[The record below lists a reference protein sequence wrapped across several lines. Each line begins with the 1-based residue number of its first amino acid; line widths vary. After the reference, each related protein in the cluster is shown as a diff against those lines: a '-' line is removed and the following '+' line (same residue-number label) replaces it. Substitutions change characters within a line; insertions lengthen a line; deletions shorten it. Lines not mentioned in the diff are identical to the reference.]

1 MFTDA
6 AWWNSHPVLAITIVK
21 TRHATVNRGAVLSKC
36 NNRKLFKIELDI
48 VFFHIMKH
56 ERYELL
62 NMIIVNER
70 NMLITELL
78 PQGVPKGGLE
88 INRFPNRRE

>member
-1 MFTDA
+1 
-6 AWWNSHPVLAITIVK
+6 
-21 TRHATVNRGAVLSKC
+21 
-36 NNRKLFKIELDI
+36 
-48 VFFHIMKH
+48 MKH